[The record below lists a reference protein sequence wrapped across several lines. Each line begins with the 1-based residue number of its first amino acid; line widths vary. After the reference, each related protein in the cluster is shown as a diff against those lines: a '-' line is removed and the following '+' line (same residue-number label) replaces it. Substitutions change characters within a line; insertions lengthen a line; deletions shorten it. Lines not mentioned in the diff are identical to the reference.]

1 MKKVYK
7 ITGKFLMGENWRP
20 FTKEI
25 IGTTKQNAEGIL
37 LSEIGSKHRVK
48 RRNITIKTIEEISV
62 DQVENPVVKYVMEK

>member
-7 ITGKFLMGENWRP
+7 ITGKFLMGEKWRP

-25 IGTTKQNAEGIL
+25 IGTTKKNAEGIL

-48 RRNITIKTIEEISV
+48 RRNINIQNIEEITIEQIES
-62 DQVENPVVKYVMEK
+62 PVVKYVMGK